1 MTTASKVR
9 AIYTAPAPTATPSNQ
24 TAAAIPINEHAVVK
38 AWLRKMLI
46 KLVAR
51 VLFACFFVGVGI
63 YLESKHHL
71 TGAVKS
77 VAATQAK
84 GGK

>member
-9 AIYTAPAPTATPSNQ
+9 AIYTAPTQQTVTSSNQ
-24 TAAAIPINEHAVVK
+24 TSPVNEHAIIK

-46 KLVAR
+46 KLVVR

>member
-9 AIYTAPAPTATPSNQ
+9 AIYTAPTPTATPPNQ
-24 TAAAIPINEHAVVK
+24 TAAILINEHAVIK
-38 AWLRKMLI
+38 AWLRKMLF

>member
-9 AIYTAPAPTATPSNQ
+9 AIYTAPTQQPVTPTTPAN
-24 TAAAIPINEHAVVK
+24 PINEHAVIK

-51 VLFACFFVGVGI
+51 VLFALIFMGVGI

-71 TGAVKS
+71 TVAVKS

>member
-1 MTTASKVR
+1 MTTESKVR
-9 AIYTAPAPTATPSNQ
+9 AIYTAPTATPATQ
-24 TAAAIPINEHAVVK
+24 TTSPINEHAIVK
-38 AWLRKMLI
+38 AWLRKMLM
-46 KLVAR
+46 KLIVW
-51 VLFACFFVGVGI
+51 VLFACFFVGLGI

-71 TGAVKS
+71 TGAVKT

>member
-9 AIYTAPAPTATPSNQ
+9 AIYTAPTQQTVTPSNQ
-24 TAAAIPINEHAVVK
+24 TSPVNEHAIIK
-38 AWLRKMLI
+38 AWLRNLLTKLI
-46 KLVAR
+46 VR
-51 VLFACFFVGVGI
+51 VLFACFFVGLGV

-77 VAATQAK
+77 IAATQAK

>member
-9 AIYTAPAPTATPSNQ
+9 AIYTAPAPTATPPNQ
-24 TAAAIPINEHAVVK
+24 TAAIPINEHAVIK

-51 VLFACFFVGVGI
+51 VLFACFFVGLGI

-71 TGAVKS
+71 TIAVKS